1 MSRKSRLRV
10 LSLAIVALL
19 FGVPGARA
27 FQLASRVTEEWI
39 RTLERP
45 ERLKTQKVDEV
56 IRRLGLKPGMVV
68 ADLGAGSGVFSRPL
82 AKAVAP
88 SGKVYA
94 VDIQQGLLDYIDK
107 RDKEEKID
115 NIKTVLGELDDPR
128 IPGNDVELAF
138 FNDVLHH
145 IEHRDA
151 YLMALA
157 RYIGPTGRIA
167 LIEMDKND
175 PKGSHWNQPELQVG
189 REQLDQWMSDAGFQT
204 VKEDHDL
211 FPGARLFIIYGRKS
225 AKK

>member
-1 MSRKSRLRV
+1 MSRRNHFRM
-10 LSLAIVALL
+10 LSLAILVSL
-19 FGVPGARA
+19 FGAPGALA

-56 IRRLGLKPGMVV
+56 ISRLGLKPGMVV
-68 ADLGAGSGVFSRPL
+68 ADLGAGSGFFSRPL
-82 AKAVAP
+82 AEAVAP
-88 SGKVYA
+88 SGRVYA
-94 VDIQQGLLDYIDK
+94 VDIQQGLLDYID
-107 RDKEEKID
+107 RRNKEEKIG
-115 NIKTVLGELDDPR
+115 NVKTVLGELDDPK

-151 YLMALA
+151 YLKALA
-157 RYIGPTGRIA
+157 RYIRPTGRIA
-167 LIEMDKND
+167 VIEMDKND
-175 PKGSHWNQPELQVG
+175 PNGSHRNQPEVQVS
-189 REQLDQWMSDAGFQT
+189 REQLDQWMSDAGFQP

-211 FPGARLFIIYGRKS
+211 FPGTKLFIIYGRKS

>member
-1 MSRKSRLRV
+1 MSHKNHVRV
-10 LSLAIVALL
+10 LSLAVLVLL
-19 FGVPGARA
+19 FGVPRARA
-27 FQLASRVTEEWI
+27 FQLGSRVTEEWI
-39 RTLERP
+39 KTLERP
-45 ERLKTQKVDEV
+45 DRLKTQKVDEV
-56 IRRLGLKPGMVV
+56 IRRLGLKSGMVV
-68 ADLGAGSGVFSRPL
+68 ADLGAGSGIFSRPM

-107 RDKEEKID
+107 RDKEEKIE
-115 NIKTVLGELDDPR
+115 NIKTVLGELDDPK

-151 YLMALA
+151 YLKALA
-157 RYIGPTGRIA
+157 KYVGPTGKIA

-175 PKGSHWNQPELQVG
+175 PQGSHRNQPELQVS
-189 REQLDQWMSDAGFQT
+189 REQLDQWMSDAGFQP

-211 FPGARLFIIYGRKS
+211 FPGTKLFIIYGRKS